1 MAIFGRL
8 SQTFWFYLS
17 PPKTDSQRTKTK
29 TSPRTAPAA
38 KSKTRALGQ
47 NRRASL
53 GDVVKQSRSMSP
65 LTRID
70 SWRVGSA
77 GAGIKRKR
85 STTPSSSLGAGRQS
99 KVGRMEMEH
108 DFDDEP
114 VKEIEV
120 ESDVE
125 MDDDQGEEVQQSD
138 EGIEIEDDAE
148 DAEEDNS
155 KSEESGAEDEDEDE
169 EEEDDDDDGSIQDLE
184 HLTSSVSAAR
194 ISSKSPSSSH
204 KSFFY
209 DDDFDQDT
217 TIVRPLP
224 SPTYTPPARRKI
236 IDLPAE
242 YSSRGVS
249 TEELELQGWSA
260 SHIALVQKLAQRGFE
275 PLVPRSWRRDFTW
288 LPDGLLQPVGD
299 DDQSAFISSVRTS
312 TGGTRIRGI
321 KALLALFEIGGRVRD
336 RLIVNNNLTPEK
348 QSQRSIQAYL
358 KWANVDADLDTRAA
372 IPVLAFEVQPAGT
385 DVGVIQENARRKMA
399 RLHEQWAEALRAQPS
414 IEHSPT
420 PKSRSHASSS
430 LTSYPIPQ
438 IYALVAS
445 HTLLALVAYRPDSN
459 LAAGEQEVRTVAYF
473 DLKDKDYDA
482 WNALAMAIVV
492 CHLRNVRI
500 GMRDAT
506 GVGVKIESG
515 MEVEDPDL

>member
-8 SQTFWFYLS
+8 SQTFWSYVS

-47 NRRASL
+47 KRRTSL
-53 GDVVKQSRSMSP
+53 GDVVRQSRSMSP
-65 LTRID
+65 LTRVD
-70 SWRVGSA
+70 SWRAGSA
-77 GAGIKRKR
+77 GAGVKRKR
-85 STTPSSSLGAGRQS
+85 STTPGSSLGASRQS
-99 KVGRMEMEH
+99 KVSRMEMEH
-108 DFDDEP
+108 DLGKETVE
-114 VKEIEV
+114 VKV

-125 MDDDQGEEVQQSD
+125 VEDDQGEGVQQS
-138 EGIEIEDDAE
+138 EQEIEIEDDAK
-148 DAEEDNS
+148 DAEGDDS
-155 KSEESGAEDEDEDE
+155 KSEESGAENENGDEE
-169 EEEDDDDDGSIQDLE
+169 EEEDDDDSSIQDLE
-184 HLTSSVSAAR
+184 DLTSSVSAAR
-194 ISSKSPSSSH
+194 ISIKSPSTSH

-209 DDDFDQDT
+209 DDDLDQDT
-217 TIVRPLP
+217 TVVNSLP
-224 SPTYTPPARRKI
+224 SPIYTPPARRKI

-242 YSSRGVS
+242 HSSRGVS

-275 PLVPRSWRRDFTW
+275 PLVSRSWRSDFTW
-288 LPDGLLQPVGD
+288 LPDALLQPVGD
-299 DDQSAFISSVRTS
+299 DDQRAFISSVRTS

-336 RLIVNNNLTPEK
+336 RLIVNNGLTPEK

-372 IPVLAFEVQPAGT
+372 IPVLAFEIQPAGT

-399 RLHEQWAEALRAQPS
+399 GLHEQWAEALRAQPS

-430 LTSYPIPQ
+430 LASYPVPQ

-445 HTLLALVAYRPDSN
+445 HTLLALVAYRPDSD

-492 CHLRNVRI
+492 CHLRNVRVEV
-500 GMRDAT
+500 RDAT

-515 MEVEDPDL
+515 IEVEDPDL